1 MVQQEE
7 FRPSSDAFCHLA
19 SGNSVNSAWI
29 KQKKQHK
36 KNLVC
41 FRFSSSHLFV
51 LSLRRSE
58 HTAD

>member
-19 SGNSVNSAWI
+19 SGNSVNSTWI

-36 KNLVC
+36 KTWCVVG
-41 FRFSSSHLFV
+41 FHP
-51 LSLRRSE
+51 LSCLCSL
-58 HTAD
+58 